1 MLKREDARVKKIKE
15 CLQYNDE
22 DRKLKVLFESFMRAW
37 AGMGLDTI
45 QFECHEL
52 PKLNYDQQSE
62 LIHFLPDNKERGNGM
77 AMLAAM

>member
-1 MLKREDARVKKIKE
+1 
-15 CLQYNDE
+15 
-22 DRKLKVLFESFMRAW
+22 VLFESFIRAW

-45 QFECHEL
+45 QFECYEL